1 MSIRFRH
8 SASALMPLATMMLAA
23 SPCLAGSW
31 QNTAPFGAS
40 LKGDLYTPSKPGVSP
55 AILVVIHMCSGKS
68 TTVHGWF
75 DSAAETNGFYLIAPD
90 AGKNCF
96 DSSISRSAT
105 SDPGAIVAMVNY
117 VLAHTTADKSRVF
130 AAGMS
135 SGGCMTNTL
144 LAAFPDVFAGGSA
157 MPGFPAGLW
166 PAGDT
171 QCQKCSSTP
180 GSGDTGQKYASMA
193 TSAFAFSGTR
203 PCVEQWVGGGDQYNF
218 NGWLPVVAS
227 QFQILGN
234 LGAESAGTG
243 GLSGWTRK
251 VYKDTAGNV
260 RLETNLGP
268 SSQKHD
274 LETVGSTLYSAVV
287 TFLGLDK
294 PTGACGLA
302 TSAGGASSTG
312 GASSVAGSSSTGGGT
327 KATGGSSSI
336 ATGGTSA
343 GPGGTKA
350 TGGAPAAG
358 GVSAAAGA
366 SATGGSKA
374 TGGAAAA
381 GGTKAAGGA
390 SAAGGKSA
398 TGGAAGVTGGASSN
412 TTNAV
417 TGGNGTTNTTT
428 AGVQTG
434 GNSAIT
440 TNQATT
446 GGSSNAGEGGDAT
459 AGGNQ
464 ALGGASVIG
473 SSPGTTTD
481 QGGCGCRVAG
491 KTDASGKLWGLGLLG
506 AAFAAS
512 RRRQRKVS

>member
-1 MSIRFRH
+1 MSIRFHHR
-8 SASALMPLATMMLAA
+8 ASAFLPLATMMLAA
-23 SPCLAGSW
+23 SPCRAGSW
-31 QNTAPFGAS
+31 QNTAPFGAA
-40 LKGDLYTPSKPGVSP
+40 LKGDLYTPSKPGVAP

-68 TTVHGWF
+68 TTVHSWF
-75 DSAAETNGFYLIAPD
+75 ETAAESNGFYLIAPD

-105 SDPGAIVAMVNY
+105 SDPGAIVTMVNY

-130 AAGMS
+130 ATGMS

-180 GSGDTGQKYASMA
+180 GTADTGQKYASMA

-268 SSQKHD
+268 SSQRHD
-274 LETVGSTLYSAVV
+274 LETVGASLYSAVV
-287 TFLGLDK
+287 TFLGLDQ
-294 PTGACGLA
+294 PTGACGLT

-312 GASSVAGSSSTGGGT
+312 GASSVAGSSGT
-327 KATGGSSSI
+327 
-336 ATGGTSA
+336 
-343 GPGGTKA
+343 GGTKA
-350 TGGAPAAG
+350 TGGAFSFTVGGTSANAGGTKTTGGAAAGGAAAG

-366 SATGGSKA
+366 SAT
-374 TGGAAAA
+374 

-398 TGGAAGVTGGASSN
+398 MGGAVGNTGGASSS

-417 TGGNGTTNTTT
+417 TGGNGTTNTTE
-428 AGVQTG
+428 AAQTG
-434 GNSAIT
+434 GNSAAT
-440 TNQATT
+440 TNQAAT
-446 GGSSNAGEGGDAT
+446 GGSSNAGE
-459 AGGNQ
+459 GGNQ

-473 SSPGTTTD
+473 SAPGATTD

-491 KTDASGKLWGLGLLG
+491 KSSASGRLWGLGLLG
-506 AAFAAS
+506 VAFAAG
-512 RRRQRKVS
+512 RRRRRRVS